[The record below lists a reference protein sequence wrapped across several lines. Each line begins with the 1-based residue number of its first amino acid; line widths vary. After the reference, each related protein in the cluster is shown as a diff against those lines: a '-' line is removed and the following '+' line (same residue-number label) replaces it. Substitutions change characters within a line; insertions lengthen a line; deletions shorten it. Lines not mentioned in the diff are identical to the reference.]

1 VNGQEIADLMGPSAA
16 LPILLIGVFPH
27 MVATGKASPNQRI
40 KLLLKISL
48 VLFLV
53 LVHQV

>member
-1 VNGQEIADLMGPSAA
+1 MGPSAA